1 MFNFTIIVTIIAL
14 LSIATLYSLAKKV
27 NVFLTNVGTV
37 LLIVTG
43 FTSCVGIVCWVML
56 FLIAILF

>member
-43 FTSCVGIVCWVML
+43 FTSCVGITCWVML
-56 FLIAILF
+56 FLIAII